1 MRIRT
6 RARMEVEV
14 EENEEEEE
22 QEEEQEEQEEQKEQE
37 EQQMPEPEQEQ
48 QPEPFMSTCR
58 RTDKCRMAVCAGG
71 HAFRRRR
78 RVLAQLGGIARP
90 PELKASTPAHAKHL
104 GWYLE
109 FESRVTHSDSLM
121 RLHRP
126 HLLRLALRLLLPLL
140 LQLILAGHLLRY
152 LAFESRVATQDAG
165 GPGDTAAPWWEDSYF
180 EGATPAPTARRPS
193 LSILAPSFAR
203 PSPPQPPPA
212 PSALAE
218 PPGCTLAADEP
229 PPPPPPPPPQGTG
242 RAGRT
247 LAWPIPRPSFPTR
260 GLGARRRRVSSPNPP
275 PRGVDVR
282 ACARAAQELERVRHI
297 RRRRALRQ
305 LQRQRG
311 GGHRRAGQQQR
322 SGPGERRR
330 AGRGLAVRGWA
341 LRLSI
346 TS

>member
-1 MRIRT
+1 
-6 RARMEVEV
+6 
-14 EENEEEEE
+14 
-22 QEEEQEEQEEQKEQE
+22 
-37 EQQMPEPEQEQ
+37 MPEPEQEQ

-109 FESRVTHSDSLM
+109 FESRVTHSDSLL

-180 EGATPAPTARRPS
+180 EGATPPPQPA
-193 LSILAPSFAR
+193 AR
-203 PSPPQPPPA
+203 PSPSSLPRLPGPLHPSPRPLPPPS
-212 PSALAE
+212 PSR
-218 PPGCTLAADEP
+218 PAAH
-229 PPPPPPPPPQGTG
+229 
-242 RAGRT
+242 
-247 LAWPIPRPSFPTR
+247 WPLTS
-260 GLGARRRRVSSPNPP
+260 RRRR
-275 PRGVDVR
+275 
-282 ACARAAQELERVRHI
+282 
-297 RRRRALRQ
+297 RRRRRRELVGRDGLWPGLYHDRPFQ
-305 LQRQRG
+305 HGGWVRG
-311 GGHRRAGQQQR
+311 GGAFPLPTR
-322 SGPGERRR
+322 P
-330 AGRGLAVRGWA
+330 LAVLTCVRVRVPRRSLSGYDTYGGGGRFVSYNDSEAAGTGEPASSSAPAPESGGA
-341 LRLSI
+341 LAVASPSAGGPSGSRSHHSPCSKYGLFF
-346 TS
+346 